1 LHDLALTR
9 AAAAGDEEAFNEI
22 YDTHADAL
30 YMLCLRLVGGDA
42 ASARDL
48 TQDVFIQV
56 WKKLHTYRGES
67 ALRTW
72 LHRVAINVVRT
83 QQRLKGPTLAEVE
96 AAETGRSAH
105 QPDTAT
111 RLDLERA
118 LAALPPGARAVI
130 VLHDVEGYKY
140 HEVAEMLDVDIGT
153 VKAQIH
159 RGRKLLRE
167 MWSS

>member
-1 LHDLALTR
+1 
-9 AAAAGDEEAFNEI
+9 
-22 YDTHADAL
+22 
-30 YMLCLRLVGGDA
+30 MLCLRLVGGDA
-42 ASARDL
+42 VSARDL

-67 ALRTW
+67 GLRTW
-72 LHRVAINVVRT
+72 LHRVAVNVVRT
-83 QQRLKGPTLAEVE
+83 QQRWKGPRLIDVE
-96 AAETGRSAH
+96 TAGTVRSAH

-159 RGRKLLRE
+159 RGCKLLRE